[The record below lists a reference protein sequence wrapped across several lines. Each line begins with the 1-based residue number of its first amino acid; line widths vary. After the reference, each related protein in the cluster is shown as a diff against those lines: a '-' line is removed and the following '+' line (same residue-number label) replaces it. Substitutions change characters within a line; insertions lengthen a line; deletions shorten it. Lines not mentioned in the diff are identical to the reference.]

1 MRGSG
6 NCHNTKGL
14 EIPAHKQSVVFVNGK
29 SFSSILQH
37 RKYGTKGK
45 VEFRCSEYIVQK
57 KKEFCERPHSGDAT
71 KSKFIN
77 NEESIDGSSGTLC
90 ERRNYTRW
98 VVGPAMC

>member
-37 RKYGTKGK
+37 RNIGPKGK
-45 VEFRCSEYIVQK
+45 WEFRCSEYTVLK
-57 KKEFCERPHSGDAT
+57 RKNFVKDLT
-71 KSKFIN
+71 
-77 NEESIDGSSGTLC
+77 
-90 ERRNYTRW
+90 
-98 VVGPAMC
+98 VGMPPSQNL